1 VPLTKKLKNEE
12 EKRVQQV
19 RLGKKGERNPKKAPT
34 HARSSGGKEQGNGKG
49 NTRDAE
55 T

>member
-1 VPLTKKLKNEE
+1 MKKLKHEE

-19 RLGKKGERNPKKAPT
+19 RSGRKGERNPKRNPT
-34 HARSSGGKEQGNGKG
+34 HARSSGGEEQRNEEG